1 MKRIRK
7 IFKGVSVAAMIVV
20 LIVPILTI
28 TFFLKGHKRDM
39 FLDII
44 YEWVADLMEGLN

>member
-1 MKRIRK
+1 MRRIRK
-7 IFKGVSVAAMIVV
+7 IIKGILVAAMIAV
-20 LIVPILTI
+20 LIIPILMI

-44 YEWVADLMEGLN
+44 SEWVADLMEGLD

>member
-7 IFKGVSVAAMIVV
+7 ITKGISVAAMLVV
-20 LIVPILTI
+20 SIIPILTI
-28 TFFLKGHKRDM
+28 TFFLKGHRRDA

-44 YEWVADLMEGLN
+44 SEWVADLMEGLD